1 MPVVYNNTVKTDRS
15 QVVIDWIGATGLLVI
30 GTSALAG
37 TGTGVLAEIPLA
49 NPSFTQVNGAMT
61 MANAP
66 RTVNAIGAGTAA
78 KAEIRGVAGAVI
90 INGLTVGVAG
100 SGPGGSNPDV
110 VINATSISVGQSVQA
125 VVGTITPTS

>member
-37 TGTGVLAEIPLA
+37 GPTGVLAEIPLA
-49 NPSFTQVNGAMT
+49 NPPFTQVNGVMT
-61 MANAP
+61 MASAP

-78 KAEIRGVAGAVI
+78 KAEIRGVGGAVI
-90 INGLTVGVAG
+90 VSGLTVGVAG
-100 SGPGGSNPDV
+100 SGADV
-110 VINATSISVGQSVQA
+110 IINATSITVGQSVQA
-125 VVGTITPTS
+125 TVGTITPTS